1 MTRTLQD
8 LPSAAAPRR
17 ALDARHIRDD
27 DRAALGA
34 LLFLAY
40 LGGPDQEENDPDEG
54 LAEIN
59 RTMDGAYGPFV
70 ASASFVV
77 VDAETIVAA
86 SLVTTYES
94 LPLLAH
100 LIVHP
105 SAQREGIGSWI
116 ATRSLVA
123 LASHNEPLA
132 RLAVHPES
140 PARALYARLGFV
152 EA

>member
-1 MTRTLQD
+1 MTRPLQD
-8 LPSAAAPRR
+8 ARELAAPRSS
-17 ALDARHIRDD
+17 LVARHIRDD
-27 DRAALGA
+27 DRAALGE

-59 RTMDGAYGPFV
+59 RTLEGAYGPFV
-70 ASASFVV
+70 TSASFVAV
-77 VDAETIVAA
+77 EGETIVAA
-86 SLVTTYES
+86 SLVTTYEG

-100 LIVHP
+100 LLVHP
-105 SAQREGIGSWI
+105 SAQRAGIGAWI
-116 ATRSLVA
+116 ATKTLVA
-123 LASHNEPLA
+123 LASNHEPLA

-152 EA
+152 ET